1 MHIMLWVLFIYTL
14 IAISLLIVFFVIIR
28 RQREEREKSHS
39 NHQLHNNEQI
49 SSETDGEDAFAQN
62 NRGAE
67 DAVVAGD
74 IDSIEES
81 TDEY

>member
-1 MHIMLWVLFIYTL
+1 MHIMLWVLFVYTL

-39 NHQLHNNEQI
+39 NHQLLDKEQTD
-49 SSETDGEDAFAQN
+49 SETDGEDTFTQI
-62 NRGAE
+62 NRDAE
-67 DAVVAGD
+67 DA
-74 IDSIEES
+74 IDPSDANSVEES